1 MEGTIAVPGGRV
13 WFQRIG
19 GGPGRPLLVVH
30 GGPGLPHNY
39 LAPLRRLSDER
50 EVIFWDQLGCGNSA
64 CPSDVD
70 LWTMNRSVAEMATVA
85 EALALTRFHIF
96 SHSWGGM
103 LAQQYVLD
111 KAPDAVSLTIANS
124 TASIPEFSASLVSL
138 KSCLDV
144 ATRSAIDRHEA
155 AGTTHSAEYQAAIRT
170 WNETYLCRTRPWPRE
185 LTEAFAN
192 MGTEIFE
199 TMFGPSDFRIVG
211 NVRDW
216 DVVDRLADIAVPTLL
231 VVGRFDECSPEH
243 MREMQGRIAGS
254 RLEFFE
260 SSSHMPFIEEP
271 ARFDRVM
278 REFLRLHDI
287 CSRRAT
293 SCPSSATNRASL
305 ARVPEFMPG
314 KGFHRGV
321 SPANRP
327 GPRPT
332 LATPWRSPR
341 VARQWPDPNPPAGE
355 PDRIAESGRPTLGP
369 TIRGPR
375 PSRNTRHWPSA

>member
-103 LAQQYVLD
+103 LAQQYVLG

-287 CSRRAT
+287 
-293 SCPSSATNRASL
+293 
-305 ARVPEFMPG
+305 
-314 KGFHRGV
+314 
-321 SPANRP
+321 
-327 GPRPT
+327 
-332 LATPWRSPR
+332 
-341 VARQWPDPNPPAGE
+341 
-355 PDRIAESGRPTLGP
+355 
-369 TIRGPR
+369 
-375 PSRNTRHWPSA
+375 